1 MKHETNEMIRKINA
15 KMILNASGT
24 DVLYNHGLRTVTQ
37 YIIEYNFMLD
47 LSEHDAMLNNLIVRI
62 VDNYLIQDP
71 ETSEEFAFNNGI
83 NDAIDIIRSYKF
95 RR

>member
-1 MKHETNEMIRKINA
+1 MNHTTNEMIRRINLLTLPA
-15 KMILNASGT
+15 PEGT

-37 YIIEYNFMLD
+37 YILEYNFMLD
-47 LSEHDAMLNNLIVRI
+47 LSEHDTMINNLIARI